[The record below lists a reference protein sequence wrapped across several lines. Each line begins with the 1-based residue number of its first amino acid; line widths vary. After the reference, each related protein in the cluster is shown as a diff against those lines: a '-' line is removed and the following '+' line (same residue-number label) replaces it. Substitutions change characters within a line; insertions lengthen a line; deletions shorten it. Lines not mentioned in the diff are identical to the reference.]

1 MSKKVSKNLA
11 LRSSPE
17 RKYNP
22 NRLISPSNLN
32 KKGNVINKNFKINN
46 YNDNNIKE
54 YLYEK
59 RNNDEKQFLNYLKE
73 AMITEKKI
81 EDQKIKLSL
90 NNDFNCEDAFRIF
103 EEDSKDFL
111 YKENLKH
118 GLNLLTIYPS
128 NLELDLLMNKYSLKN
143 AGILQYGDFFD
154 IVVPYDKKYRNKVE
168 ERMPNSSHV
177 YRSPN
182 IFSYNTRN
190 DMKDLFKLIIE
201 EENVLNNIRKNFSFS
216 LKKTYLEEFYK
227 EMDIMRNR
235 YFNQQDLLIYIQK
248 KGIFF
253 DENACDLLFIRL
265 DRNRN
270 GIIEFEEI
278 EKEINTIF

>member
-1 MSKKVSKNLA
+1 MNKRDNILTKNI
-11 LRSSPE
+11 E
-17 RKYNP
+17 
-22 NRLISPSNLN
+22 
-32 KKGNVINKNFKINN
+32 INN
-46 YNDNNIKE
+46 DDIKE

-59 RNNDEKQFLNYLKE
+59 KNNDEKQFLNYLKE

-81 EDQKIKLSL
+81 EEQKIKLSL

-103 EEDSKDFL
+103 EENSKEVIS
-111 YKENLKH
+111 KENLKY

-128 NLELDLLMNKYSLKN
+128 NLDLDLLMNKYSLKN
-143 AGILQYGDFFD
+143 GGILHFGDFFD
-154 IVVPYDKKYRNKVE
+154 IVVPYDKECRNRVE

-182 IFSYNTRN
+182 IFSFNTRN
-190 DMKDLFKLIIE
+190 DIKDLFKLIIE
-201 EENVLNNIRKNFSFS
+201 EENILNNIRKEFSLT
-216 LKKTYLEEFYK
+216 LKKTYLEEFFK

-248 KGIFF
+248 KGIFI

-278 EKEINTIF
+278 EKEINSIF